1 MAHKKGLGSSKNG
14 RDSIG
19 KRLGVKRSDGQF
31 VNAGEIIVR
40 QRGSHFHPGLN
51 TKLGKDY
58 TLFALASGTVK
69 FGEKLGKKII
79 SVIA

>member
-1 MAHKKGLGSSKNG
+1 LAAAKTEEIQL
-14 RDSIG
+14 G

-31 VNAGEIIVR
+31 VQAGEIIVR

-51 TKLGKDY
+51 TRLGKDY
-58 TLFALASGTVK
+58 TLFALTSGTVK

>member
-1 MAHKKGLGSSKNG
+1 MAAAKTEEIQL
-14 RDSIG
+14 G

-31 VNAGEIIVR
+31 VQAGEIIVR

-51 TKLGKDY
+51 TRLGKDY
-58 TLFALASGTVK
+58 TLFALTSGTVK